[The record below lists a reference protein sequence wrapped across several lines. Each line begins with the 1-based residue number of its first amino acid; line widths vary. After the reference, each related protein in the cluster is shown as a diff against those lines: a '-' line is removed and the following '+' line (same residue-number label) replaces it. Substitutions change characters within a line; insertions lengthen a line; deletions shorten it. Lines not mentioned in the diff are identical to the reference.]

1 MQWFGNRVYYIV
13 AYWLFYQKFLFR
25 RLIVIVFVINC
36 GSSSLKY
43 QLIDMKNENVMAK
56 GLIERIGMDGS
67 VLKHT
72 PANANTIDISTEI
85 PDHKVAIQLVIEALL
100 DENHGVIKKMSE
112 INAVGHRVVHG
123 GERFTDSMLITTDVI
138 KGIEACC
145 EIAPLHNPPNLHG
158 ILACMELLPEVPQVA
173 VFDTAFHQT
182 MPKTAFLYGLPYEM
196 YVKYGLRRYGFHG
209 TSHRYVAQ
217 KAAEMMGE
225 HMSDLRIITC
235 HLGNGASLT
244 AIKYGKSV
252 DTSMGY
258 TPLEG
263 LIMGTR
269 SGEIDPAIIPFLME
283 KENMDAMQ
291 IDNFLNRRSG
301 ILGIS
306 GLSSDFR
313 DLEAAANNGDERSQL
328 AIDIFAYK
336 VKKYIG
342 GYVAAMGGVDA
353 IVFTAGLG
361 ENSPFMREKICN
373 GLEYLGTRIDP
384 ELNKIR
390 GKAREVSIKRARTKI
405 FVIPTNEELVIAR
418 DTKRICRRIIDL

>member
-1 MQWFGNRVYYIV
+1 M
-13 AYWLFYQKFLFR
+13 
-25 RLIVIVFVINC
+25 IVFVVNC

-43 QLIDMKNENVMAK
+43 QLIDMTKESVMAK

-72 PANANTIDISTEI
+72 PGSEEAVEINTEI
-85 PDHKVAIQLVIEALL
+85 PDHKVAIQLVIDALTN
-100 DENHGVIKKMSE
+100 ENHGVIKKMSE

-123 GERFTDSMLITTDVI
+123 GERFTDSMLINSDVI
-138 KGIEACC
+138 AGIEACC

-158 ILACMELLPEVPQVA
+158 IHACMELMPEVPQVA

-217 KAAEMMGE
+217 RAAEMMGE

-283 KENMDAMQ
+283 KENMDAQQ

-313 DLEAAANNGDERSQL
+313 DLEQAANNGDERSQL

-336 VKKYIG
+336 VRKYIG

-373 GLEYLGTRIDP
+373 GLEFLGTRIDP

-390 GKAREVSIKRARTKI
+390 GKAREISVKRARTKI
-405 FVIPTNEELVIAR
+405 FVVPTNEELVIAR
-418 DTKRICRRIIDL
+418 DTKRICKDL

>member
-1 MQWFGNRVYYIV
+1 M
-13 AYWLFYQKFLFR
+13 
-25 RLIVIVFVINC
+25 IVFVVNC

-43 QLIDMKNENVMAK
+43 QLIDMTKESVMAK

-72 PANANTIDISTEI
+72 PGSEEAVEINTEI
-85 PDHKVAIQLVIEALL
+85 PDHKVAIQLVIDALTN
-100 DENHGVIKKMSE
+100 ENHGVIKKMSE

-123 GERFTDSMLITTDVI
+123 GERFTDSMLINSDVI
-138 KGIEACC
+138 AGIEACC

-158 ILACMELLPEVPQVA
+158 IHACMELMPEVPQVA

-283 KENMDAMQ
+283 KENMDAQQ

-313 DLEAAANNGDERSQL
+313 DLEQAANNGDERSQL

-336 VKKYIG
+336 VRKYIG

-373 GLEYLGTRIDP
+373 GLEFLGTRIDP

-390 GKAREVSIKRARTKI
+390 GKAREISVKRARTKI
-405 FVIPTNEELVIAR
+405 FVVPTNEELVIAR
-418 DTKRICRRIIDL
+418 DTKRICKDL

>member
-1 MQWFGNRVYYIV
+1 M
-13 AYWLFYQKFLFR
+13 
-25 RLIVIVFVINC
+25 IVFVINC

-244 AIKYGKSV
+244 AIKCGKSV

-328 AIDIFAYK
+328 AIDVFAYK

>member
-1 MQWFGNRVYYIV
+1 MI
-13 AYWLFYQKFLFR
+13 
-25 RLIVIVFVINC
+25 IFVVNC
-36 GSSSLKY
+36 GSSSIKY
-43 QLIDMKNENVMAK
+43 QLLNMNGEQVLAK
-56 GLIERIGMDGS
+56 GLIERIGMEGS

-72 PANANTIDISTEI
+72 PTGKYTVDISAEI
-85 PDHKVAIQLVIEALL
+85 PDHSVGIQMALDALTNEAY
-100 DENHGVIKKMSE
+100 GVIDSMDE
-112 INAVGHRVVHG
+112 IDAVVHRVVHG
-123 GERFTDSMLITTDVI
+123 GERFTDSVLISDDVLN
-138 KGIEACC
+138 GIEACA
-145 EIAPLHNPPNLHG
+145 EIAPLHNPPNLYG
-158 ILACMELLPEVPQVA
+158 IKACMRLMYNTPQVA

-182 MPKTAFLYGLPYEM
+182 MPKVAYLYGLPYEM

-209 TSHRYVAQ
+209 TSHKYVAQ
-217 KAAEMMGE
+217 QAAEMMGE
-225 HMSDLRIITC
+225 HMSDLRFITC
-235 HLGNGASLT
+235 HLGNGASIA
-244 AIKYGKSV
+244 AIKYGKSI

-263 LIMGTR
+263 LVMGTR

-283 KENMDAMQ
+283 KENMNAQQ
-291 IDNFLNRRSG
+291 IDDYLNRRSG

-313 DLEAAANNGDERSQL
+313 DLESAANRGDERSQL

-353 IVFTAGLG
+353 IIFTAGLG
-361 ENSPFMREKICN
+361 ENSPFMRDKICN

-384 ELNKIR
+384 ELNKLR
-390 GKAREVSIKRARTKI
+390 GKQMEISIKRARVKI

-418 DTKRICRRIIDL
+418 DTLNICRRIIKL

>member
-1 MQWFGNRVYYIV
+1 M
-13 AYWLFYQKFLFR
+13 
-25 RLIVIVFVINC
+25 IVFVINC

-244 AIKYGKSV
+244 AIKYGRSV

-283 KENMDAMQ
+283 KENMDAQQ

-328 AIDIFAYK
+328 AIDVFAYK

-361 ENSPFMREKICN
+361 ENSPFMREKICS

-418 DTKRICRRIIDL
+418 DTKRICRRIVDL

>member
-1 MQWFGNRVYYIV
+1 MSEEGATVKI
-13 AYWLFYQKFLFR
+13 
-25 RLIVIVFVINC
+25 FVVNC
-36 GSSSLKY
+36 GSSSIKY
-43 QLIDMKNENVMAK
+43 QLFNMQNEMVLAK
-56 GLIERIGMDGS
+56 GLVERIGMEGS
-67 VLKHT
+67 LLKHT
-72 PANANTIDISTEI
+72 PTGKYTVDLPADI
-85 PDHKVAIQLVIEALL
+85 PDHAVGIKLIVDTLVNPEY
-100 DENHGVIKKMSE
+100 GVIPDMSE
-112 INAVGHRVVHG
+112 IDAVGHRVVHG
-123 GERFTDSMLITTDVI
+123 GERFADSVLITQDVL
-138 KGIEACC
+138 KGIEDCA

-158 ILACMELLPEVPQVA
+158 INACMEIMPTIPQVA

-182 MPKTAFLYGLPYEM
+182 LPKVAYLYGLPYEL

-209 TSHRYVAQ
+209 TSHKYVAQ
-217 KAAEMMGE
+217 VAASMMQE
-225 HMSDLRIITC
+225 HMTDLRIITC
-235 HLGNGASLT
+235 HLGNGASIT

-283 KENMDAMQ
+283 KENMTAPQ
-291 IDNFLNRRSG
+291 IDDYLNKRSG

-313 DLEAAANNGDERSQL
+313 DLETAANRGDERSQL
-328 AIDIFAYK
+328 AIDLFAYK

-353 IVFTAGLG
+353 IVFTAGVG
-361 ENSPFMREKICN
+361 ENSPFMRDKICN

-384 ELNKIR
+384 ERNNVR
-390 GKAREVSIKRARTKI
+390 GKAQEISVKRAGVKI

-418 DTKRICRRIIDL
+418 DTYNICKRIIKL

>member
-1 MQWFGNRVYYIV
+1 MI
-13 AYWLFYQKFLFR
+13 
-25 RLIVIVFVINC
+25 IFVVNC
-36 GSSSLKY
+36 GSSSIKY
-43 QLIDMKNENVMAK
+43 QLLNMNGEQVLAK
-56 GLIERIGMDGS
+56 GLIERIGMEGS

-72 PANANTIDISTEI
+72 PTGKYTVDISAEI
-85 PDHKVAIQLVIEALL
+85 PDHSVGIQMVLDALTN
-100 DENHGVIKKMSE
+100 EEYGVIDSMDE
-112 INAVGHRVVHG
+112 IDAVGHRVVHG
-123 GERFTDSMLITTDVI
+123 GERFTDSVLISDDVLN
-138 KGIEACC
+138 GIEACA
-145 EIAPLHNPPNLHG
+145 EIAPLHNPPNLYG
-158 ILACMELLPEVPQVA
+158 IKACMRLMYNTPQVA

-182 MPKTAFLYGLPYEM
+182 MPKVAYLYGLPYEM

-209 TSHRYVAQ
+209 TSHKYVAQ
-217 KAAEMMGE
+217 QAAEMMGE
-225 HMSDLRIITC
+225 HMSDLRFITC
-235 HLGNGASLT
+235 HLGNGASIA
-244 AIKYGKSV
+244 AIKYGKSI

-263 LIMGTR
+263 LVMGTR

-283 KENMDAMQ
+283 KENMNAQQ
-291 IDNFLNRRSG
+291 IDDYLNRRSG

-313 DLEAAANNGDERSQL
+313 DLESAANRGDERSQL

-353 IVFTAGLG
+353 IIFTAGLG
-361 ENSPFMREKICN
+361 ENSPFMRDKICN

-384 ELNKIR
+384 ELNKLR
-390 GKAREVSIKRARTKI
+390 GKQMEISIKRARVKI

-418 DTKRICRRIIDL
+418 DTLNICRRIIKL

>member
-1 MQWFGNRVYYIV
+1 M
-13 AYWLFYQKFLFR
+13 
-25 RLIVIVFVINC
+25 IVFVLNC

-43 QLIDMKNENVMAK
+43 QLIDMKHETVMAK

-85 PDHKVAIQLVIEALL
+85 PDHKVAIKLVIETLL
-100 DENHGVIKKMSE
+100 DENHGVIKKLSE

-123 GERFTDSMLITTDVI
+123 GERFTDSMLITTEVI

-158 ILACMELLPEVPQVA
+158 IEACMELLPDVPQVA

-244 AIKYGKSV
+244 AIKYGRSV

-283 KENMDAMQ
+283 KENMDAQQ

-328 AIDIFAYK
+328 AIDVFAYK

-361 ENSPFMREKICN
+361 ENSPFMREKICS

-390 GKAREVSIKRARTKI
+390 GKAREISIKRAKTKI
-405 FVIPTNEELVIAR
+405 FVVPTNEELVIAR
-418 DTKRICRRIIDL
+418 DTKRICRRIVDL

>member
-1 MQWFGNRVYYIV
+1 M
-13 AYWLFYQKFLFR
+13 
-25 RLIVIVFVINC
+25 IVFVVNC
-36 GSSSLKY
+36 GSSSIKY
-43 QLIDMKNENVMAK
+43 QLINMEGEKVMAK
-56 GLIERIGMDGS
+56 GLIERIGMEGS
-67 VLKHT
+67 TLKHT
-72 PANANTIDISTEI
+72 PAGKYTIDLKEDI
-85 PDHKVAIQLVIEALL
+85 PDHVVGIKMAIKALTNS
-100 DENHGVIKKMSE
+100 DYGVIKDMSE
-112 INAVGHRVVHG
+112 IDAVGHRVVHG
-123 GERFTDSMLITTDVI
+123 GERFTDSVLITGEVLSGI
-138 KGIEACC
+138 KACS
-145 EIAPLHNPPNLHG
+145 EIAPLHNPPNLYG
-158 ILACMELLPEVPQVA
+158 IEACMNIMKGIPQVA

-182 MPKTAFLYGLPYEM
+182 MPKVAYLYGLPYEM

-209 TSHRYVAQ
+209 TSHKYVAQ
-217 KAAEMMGE
+217 RAAELMGE

-235 HLGNGASLT
+235 HLGNGASIT
-244 AIKYGKSV
+244 AIKYGKSI

-283 KENMDAMQ
+283 KENMTAQQ
-291 IDNFLNRRSG
+291 IDDYLNRRSG

-313 DLEAAANNGDERSQL
+313 DLESAANRGDDRSQL
-328 AIDIFAYK
+328 AIDVFAYK

-361 ENSPFMREKICN
+361 ENSPFMRDKICN
-373 GLEYLGTRIDP
+373 GLEYLGTRVDP
-384 ELNKIR
+384 ELNKVR
-390 GKAREVSIKRARTKI
+390 GQEKEISVRRARVKI

-418 DTKRICRRIIDL
+418 DTYNICRRIIKL

>member
-1 MQWFGNRVYYIV
+1 M
-13 AYWLFYQKFLFR
+13 
-25 RLIVIVFVINC
+25 IVFVVNC
-36 GSSSLKY
+36 GSSSIKY
-43 QLIDMKNENVMAK
+43 QLINMEGEKVMAK
-56 GLIERIGMDGS
+56 GLVERIGMEGS
-67 VLKHT
+67 TLKHT
-72 PANANTIDISTEI
+72 PVGKYTIDLKEDIS
-85 PDHKVAIQLVIEALL
+85 DHVVGIKMVLKALTSK
-100 DENHGVIKKMSE
+100 DYGVIKDMSE
-112 INAVGHRVVHG
+112 IDAVGHRVVHG
-123 GERFTDSMLITTDVI
+123 GERFADSVLITGEVLQGI
-138 KGIEACC
+138 KACS
-145 EIAPLHNPPNLHG
+145 EIAPLHNPPNLYG
-158 ILACMELLPEVPQVA
+158 IEACMEIMKGVPQVA

-182 MPKTAFLYGLPYEM
+182 MPKVAYLYGLPYEL

-209 TSHRYVAQ
+209 TSHKYVAQ
-217 KAAEMMGE
+217 RAAELMGE
-225 HMSDLRIITC
+225 HMTDLRIITC
-235 HLGNGASLT
+235 HLGNGASIT
-244 AIKYGKSV
+244 AIKYGKSI

-283 KENMDAMQ
+283 KENMTAQQ
-291 IDNFLNRRSG
+291 IDDYLNRRSG

-313 DLEAAANNGDERSQL
+313 DLESAANRGDDRSQL
-328 AIDIFAYK
+328 AIDVFAYK

-361 ENSPFMREKICN
+361 ENSPFMRDKICN

-384 ELNKIR
+384 DLNKVR
-390 GKAREVSIKRARTKI
+390 GKEREISVRRARVKI

-418 DTKRICRRIIDL
+418 DTYNICRRIIKL

>member
-1 MQWFGNRVYYIV
+1 
-13 AYWLFYQKFLFR
+13 
-25 RLIVIVFVINC
+25 VIVFVINC

-43 QLIDMKNENVMAK
+43 QLIDMTKETVMAK
-56 GLIERIGMDGS
+56 GLVERIGMDGS
-67 VLKHT
+67 ILKHSPADKDTLEFT
-72 PANANTIDISTEI
+72 PAI
-85 PDHKVAIQLVIEALL
+85 PDHKVAIQLVIDALI

-123 GERFTDSMLITTDVI
+123 GERFTDSMLITSDVI
-138 KGIEACC
+138 AGIEACC

-158 ILACMELLPEVPQVA
+158 IHACMELMPEVPQVA

-283 KENMDAMQ
+283 KENMDAQQ
-291 IDNFLNRRSG
+291 IDNLLNRQSG

-306 GLSSDFR
+306 GVSSDFR
-313 DLEAAANNGDERSQL
+313 DLEAAANDGDERSQL

-336 VKKYIG
+336 VRKYIG

-390 GKAREVSIKRARTKI
+390 GKAREISIKRSRTKI
-405 FVIPTNEELVIAR
+405 FVVPTNEELVIAR
-418 DTKRICRRIIDL
+418 DTKRICGRLAEL

>member
-1 MQWFGNRVYYIV
+1 MQWFDNRVYYIV
-13 AYWLFYQKFLFR
+13 AYWLFYQKIIFR

-328 AIDIFAYK
+328 AIDVFAYK

-390 GKAREVSIKRARTKI
+390 GKAREISIKRARTKI